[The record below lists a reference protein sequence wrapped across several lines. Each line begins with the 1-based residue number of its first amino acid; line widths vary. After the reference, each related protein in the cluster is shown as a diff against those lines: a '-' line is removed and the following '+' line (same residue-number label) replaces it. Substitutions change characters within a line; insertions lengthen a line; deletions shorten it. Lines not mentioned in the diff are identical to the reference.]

1 MKNKKCKN
9 CDQPLNGGYCSNCGQ
24 RDIELLKFKKLIKD
38 FFDHHLDLD
47 SRIFR
52 TIKYLMFRP
61 GFLTIEYWN
70 GRRARYVPPFKIYLL
85 TSFLYFMVLSLNTNN
100 QVVENDIVETKIEKN
115 IDNNSDEYDYFES
128 YFSFMQ
134 KNLKIVELIL
144 LLPLTAL
151 GLQLI
156 NRKIHKLYFS
166 HNFIASI
173 HLSSG
178 WFIIDTII
186 ELLIWI
192 FPKYSMYLDYLE
204 ITSLI
209 YLTFVLRNIYNMS
222 TIRALFKTIFL
233 MAFILFFIILFL
245 AIFVITQEFF
255 N

>member
-9 CDQPLNGGYCSNCGQ
+9 CEQPLNGGYCSNCGQ

-115 IDNNSDEYDYFES
+115 PTIKPLVIPPPIKATVTSIADSGGYKISTMFPWILEIIKEELVFANEFCIICIAINPGT
-128 YFSFMQ
+128 
-134 KNLKIVELIL
+134 KKIVNL
-144 LLPLTAL
+144 
-151 GLQLI
+151 
-156 NRKIHKLYFS
+156 
-166 HNFIASI
+166 
-173 HLSSG
+173 
-178 WFIIDTII
+178 
-186 ELLIWI
+186 
-192 FPKYSMYLDYLE
+192 
-204 ITSLI
+204 
-209 YLTFVLRNIYNMS
+209 
-222 TIRALFKTIFL
+222 
-233 MAFILFFIILFL
+233 
-245 AIFVITQEFF
+245 
-255 N
+255 

>member
-115 IDNNSDEYDYFES
+115 IDNNSDENDYFES

-156 NRKIHKLYFS
+156 NRKIHNLYFS
-166 HNFIASI
+166 HHFIASI

-245 AIFVITQEFF
+245 VIFVITQEFF